1 MKTFKLLY
9 AVRFDSAKG
18 WHLGWGRQRR
28 WRGNMGLTCGCVRVW
43 GSDMNKKEGEE
54 TDGQRGC
61 CKGSCHCQLDAHTG
75 IEAMLHFT
83 DKDGACLLC
92 SYRNYLPHILLPN
105 LSPWPEKL
113 NRLDSTTVL
122 LIHKW
127 PTTKVFIVISYC
139 KNLRG
144 QKNTHTKSTKCAA
157 AAEQFKPTALC
168 PLFSM
173 LERLL

>member
-1 MKTFKLLY
+1 MRT
-9 AVRFDSAKG
+9 AVHFQ
-18 WHLGWGRQRR
+18 WR
-28 WRGNMGLTCGCVRVW
+28 WRGNMSLTCGCVRVW

-75 IEAMLHFT
+75 IGAMLHFT

-92 SYRNYLPHILLPN
+92 SYRNYLPHILLPL

-113 NRLDSTTVL
+113 NRLNCTTVL

-144 QKNTHTKSTKCAA
+144 QKKTPQKHKMCCSSKAVQTNSHSSNAA
-157 AAEQFKPTALC
+157 SVPTLQYARTFVLTSKAT
-168 PLFSM
+168 PHFWWG
-173 LERLL
+173 